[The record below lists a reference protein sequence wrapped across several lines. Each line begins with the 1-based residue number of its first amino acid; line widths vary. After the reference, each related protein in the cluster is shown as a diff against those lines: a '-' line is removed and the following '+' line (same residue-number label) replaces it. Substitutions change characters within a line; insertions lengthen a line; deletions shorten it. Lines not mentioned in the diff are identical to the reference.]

1 MPRMAQLILALLLGL
16 ALLTW
21 AASSVVQTTAR
32 GWFERDVSSRARLVL
47 VGARQSLAD
56 GWNGDPKDLQK
67 QLIALARDER
77 VMGAAVCDVNF
88 KPLTSTPGF
97 PDDFNC
103 WTVGARVRAAD
114 PGGNTTGPDD
124 FNCWTVGARVRAADP
139 GGNTT
144 GILQEWNSVATLPTG
159 RVHISV
165 MPIWKGQEVG
175 FAILLHDLSFIER
188 READARIFL
197 F

>member
-21 AASSVVQTTAR
+21 AASSVVQPTAR

-56 GWNGDPKDLQK
+56 AWYGDSKDLQK
-67 QLIALARDER
+67 QLVALVARDER

-103 WTVGARVRAAD
+103 WTVGTRVRAAD
-114 PGGNTTGPDD
+114 PGGNSTGL
-124 FNCWTVGARVRAADP
+124 
-139 GGNTT
+139 
-144 GILQEWNSVATLPTG
+144 LQEWNSVATLPTG
-159 RVHISV
+159 RVHISG
-165 MPIWKGQEVG
+165 MP
-175 FAILLHDLSFIER
+175 
-188 READARIFL
+188 
-197 F
+197 